1 MAGTGKAQR
10 NGTLIV
16 LGALVIF
23 LIGLN
28 LSGSDFWQSIVIN
41 LGMYIILSVA
51 LNLSN
56 GFTGVF
62 SLGHIGFMA
71 LGAYISAILTLPL
84 SQKALYLP
92 HLPAWLGV
100 THFDLLVGA
109 FPLGFLAATLIAG
122 LVVTLVALIVGLVL
136 MRLSGTFVSLA
147 TLGFLVIVRI
157 VLINANDFTRGS
169 RTFSNVTQ
177 YTDLWWVY
185 AWLLITVYVVWRI
198 KFSPYGRSM
207 FAQREDG
214 VAAQSVGIVI
224 MRPRLLAFCVSA
236 FFTAVVGALWAHYLT
251 SFSPNAFY
259 FDLAFSVITM
269 MVVGGMGSVTGS
281 IIGPILVTIIS
292 ESMRR
297 VEDATQLYG
306 ITQIVLAVLFILV
319 IIFRPGGLLGDREI
333 NFAAIWTRLR
343 PNRVEVEPKP
353 QNVK

>member
-1 MAGTGKAQR
+1 MAGRAQR

-16 LGALVIF
+16 LGALLIF
-23 LIGLN
+23 LISLS
-28 LSGSDFWQSIVIN
+28 LSGSNFWQSIVIN
-41 LGMYIILSVA
+41 LGMYIILVVS

-71 LGAYISAILTLPL
+71 LGAYISAILSLPL

-92 HLPAWLGV
+92 HLPAWLAA
-100 THFDLLVGA
+100 THLDMMIGS
-109 FPLGFLAATLIAG
+109 FPLGFLLATLIAG
-122 LVVTLVALIVGLVL
+122 LVVTGVALVVGLVL

-185 AWLLITVYVVWRI
+185 AWLLVAIYMVWRI

-207 FAQREDG
+207 FAQREDT

-224 MRPRLLAFCVSA
+224 MRPRLFAFAVSA

-259 FDLAFSVITM
+259 FDLAFSIITM
-269 MVVGGMGSVTGS
+269 MVVGGMGSITGS
-281 IIGPILVTIIS
+281 IIGPILITIIS

-297 VEDATQLYG
+297 VEDLTQLYG

-319 IIFRPGGLLGDREI
+319 IIFRPGGLFGDREI
-333 NFAAIWTRLR
+333 NFAAIWGRLR
-343 PNRVEVEPKP
+343 SGRGAGEPKP
-353 QNVK
+353 QNVE